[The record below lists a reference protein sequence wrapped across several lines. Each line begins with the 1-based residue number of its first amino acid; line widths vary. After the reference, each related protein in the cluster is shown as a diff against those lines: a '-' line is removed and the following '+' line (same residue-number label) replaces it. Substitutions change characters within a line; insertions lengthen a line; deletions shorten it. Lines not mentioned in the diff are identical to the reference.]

1 MGQHN
6 DAVPARRRERAF
18 VIVDPSDRLETS
30 LSCVHIH
37 DYDVHAPSQAILLQR
52 CVSFS
57 TRILLS
63 QPEFGSLHP
72 YSNVLRVQN
81 SHPGCTFILQ
91 AFHRDNPGDY
101 R

>member
-18 VIVDPSDRLETS
+18 VIIDPSDRLETS